1 MVAVEPGGSDRVES
15 PWAWHAGFV
24 TGKEEVMT
32 SKRLMVTLGAMAL
45 FLILAWVMWPSDPAP
60 VAAGADRGARGGSQ
74 VVAVETAAVEQ
85 RSITDVGL
93 YTGTLQ
99 SGSQFML
106 APKAGGR
113 LRSLLV
119 DIGDQVEQGQVI
131 AQLDD
136 EEFQQAV
143 AEQRA
148 AVEVAQAQ
156 LEDTEAQREVRRR
169 SYDRVADLRRRNL
182 ASESEYDLARS
193 ERDAA
198 VANVRVAQAQLAQRE
213 AALRGAEVRLSYTR
227 VRAEWNGGSEASVR
241 YVGERFVDEG
251 ANVSAN
257 EPIISVIDLD
267 ALRAVTFVTDRDF
280 ARLRVGQRTRVRSD
294 ARPGEEFEGRVV
306 RIAPLLREDSRQAR
320 VEIRIE
326 NEARRLSPGFFVSV
340 EVDVEQIDDA
350 LVVPRD
356 AITRHGGQVGVFL
369 LEDDFEGNE
378 ADVRWVPVVKGVRTN
393 EYVQILEPAISG
405 RVVTLGQHRLSDGS
419 RVRVTALGNFAG

>member
-1 MVAVEPGGSDRVES
+1 MS
-15 PWAWHAGFV
+15 
-24 TGKEEVMT
+24 
-32 SKRLMVTLGAMAL
+32 SKRLMLSLGAVAV
-45 FLILAWVMWPSDPAP
+45 FGVVAWLMWPSDAG
-60 VAAGADRGARGGSQ
+60 VVAGATDMRGGRGMGQ
-74 VVAVETAAVEQ
+74 TVAVETGPVAR
-85 RSITDVGL
+85 RSITDVAL

-113 LRSLLV
+113 LRSLMV
-119 DIGDQVEQGQVI
+119 DIGDQVERGQVI

-136 EEFQQAV
+136 EEFVQAV

-156 LEDTEAQREVRRR
+156 LEDAEAQLAVRRR
-169 SYDRVADLRRRNL
+169 AYDRVADLRRRNL

-193 ERDAA
+193 EADAA
-198 VANVRVAQAQLAQRE
+198 SANVRVAQAQLAQRE

-227 VRAEWNGGSEASVR
+227 VRAEWNGRGGDNRR

-257 EPIISVIDLD
+257 SPLISVIDLD

-280 ARLRVGQRTRVRSD
+280 ARLRVGQVTRVRSD
-294 ARPGEEFEGRVV
+294 ARPGEQFEGRVE

-326 NEARRLSPGFFVSV
+326 NEERRLSPGFFVNV
-340 EVDVEQIDDA
+340 EVDVEQIENA

-369 LEDDFEGNE
+369 VDDDFEGNE
-378 ADVRWVPVVKGVRTN
+378 ADVRWVPVVEGVRTSD
-393 EYVQILEPAISG
+393 YVQILEPLIDG

-419 RVRVTALGNFAG
+419 RVRLVSADGFAG

>member
-1 MVAVEPGGSDRVES
+1 MI
-15 PWAWHAGFV
+15 
-24 TGKEEVMT
+24 
-32 SKRLMVTLGAMAL
+32 SKRLMVSLGAVAV
-45 FLILAWVMWPSDPAP
+45 FLVVAWLMWPSDGGP
-60 VAAGADRGARGGSQ
+60 VSGAADMRGGRGGVQ
-74 VVAVETAAVEQ
+74 VVAVETGPVVR
-85 RSITDVGL
+85 RSITDVAL

-106 APKAGGR
+106 ASKAGGR
-113 LRSLLV
+113 LRSLMV
-119 DIGDQVEQGQVI
+119 DIGDQVERGQVI

-136 EEFQQAV
+136 EEFVQAV

-148 AVEVAQAQ
+148 AVEVSQAQ
-156 LEDTEAQREVRRR
+156 LEDAEAQLAVRRR

-193 ERDAA
+193 EADAA
-198 VANVRVAQAQLAQRE
+198 AANVRVVQAQLAQRQ

-227 VRAEWNGGSEASVR
+227 VRAEWNGRGGDNLR

-251 ANVSAN
+251 ANISAN
-257 EPIISVIDLD
+257 DPIISVIDLD

-280 ARLRVGQRTRVRSD
+280 ARLRVGQVTRVRSD
-294 ARPGEEFEGRVV
+294 ARPGEEFEGRVE

-326 NEARRLSPGFFVSV
+326 NEERRLSPGFFVNV
-340 EVDVEQIDDA
+340 EVDVEEIENA

-356 AITRHGGQVGVFL
+356 AITRHGGQIGVFL
-369 LEDDFEGNE
+369 VDDDFEGNE
-378 ADVRWVPVVKGVRTN
+378 AEVRWIPVVEGVRT
-393 EYVQILEPAISG
+393 EDLVQILEPQIDG

-419 RVRVTALGNFAG
+419 KIRLVSSDGFAG

>member
-1 MVAVEPGGSDRVES
+1 MS
-15 PWAWHAGFV
+15 
-24 TGKEEVMT
+24 
-32 SKRLMVTLGAMAL
+32 SKRVWVSVGAGTVFLM
-45 FLILAWVMWPSDPAP
+45 LAWWIWPGDSPMVPGVSDMRAGRGE
-60 VAAGADRGARGGSQ
+60 AA
-74 VVAVETAAVEQ
+74 VIAVETAPVAR
-85 RSITDVGL
+85 RSITDVAF

-113 LRSLLV
+113 LRSLAV
-119 DIGDQVEQGQVI
+119 DIGDQVQRGQVI

-136 EEFQQAV
+136 DEFVQAV

-148 AVEVAQAQ
+148 AVEVAEAQ
-156 LEDTEAQREVRRR
+156 LEDAEAQRLLRQR
-169 SYDRVADLRRRNL
+169 SYERVADLRRRSL

-193 ERDAA
+193 EADAA
-198 VANVRVAQAQLAQRE
+198 AANVRVAQAQLAQRE

-227 VRAEWNGGSEASVR
+227 VRAEWNGEGGDTVR

-280 ARLRVGQRTRVRSD
+280 ARLRVGQVTRVRSD
-294 ARPGEEFEGRVV
+294 ARPGEQFEGRVE

-320 VEIRIE
+320 VEILIE
-326 NEARRLSPGFFVSV
+326 NEQRRLSPGFFVNV
-340 EVDVEQIDDA
+340 EVDVEQLENA

-356 AITRHGGQVGVFL
+356 ALTRHGGQSGVFL
-369 LEDDFEGNE
+369 LDDDFEGNE
-378 ADVRWVPVVKGVRTN
+378 TEVRWVPVVEGVRTA
-393 EYVQILEPAISG
+393 ELVQILEPAISG

-419 RVRVTALGNFAG
+419 KVRLVPSQRYAG